1 MNPITHF
8 LASWSL
14 GDAGG
19 ARERDLSLVSW
30 CGVMPDL
37 DGLGAIVDE
46 TNRILGRPD
55 TWYFGE
61 YHHIWLHGLPGAI
74 AIPLVMSRFAV
85 RKARTFIL
93 GFTAVHLHILCDI
106 VGSRGPEPEDIWP
119 IHYLAPF
126 TNRGTIQ
133 WPGQWALNAWPN
145 VLFTA
150 LLLAYVFHRAVV
162 AGYSPVGV
170 FNAGADR
177 TFVETVRARWARVRQ
192 TS

>member
-19 ARERDLSLVSW
+19 TRQRDLSLVTWS
-30 CGVMPDL
+30 GVMPDL

-46 TNRILGRPD
+46 ANRMFGRPD
-55 TWYFGE
+55 TWYFDA
-61 YHHIWLHGLPGAI
+61 YHHVWLHGLPGAV
-74 AIPLVMSRFAV
+74 AIPLVMSRFAEQ
-85 RKARTFIL
+85 KARTFVL
-93 GFTAVHLHILCDI
+93 GFAAVHLHLLCDL
-106 VGSRGPEPEDIWP
+106 VGSRGPDAGDVWP

-126 TNRGTIQ
+126 SMRGTVL

-145 VLFTA
+145 VLLTA

-170 FNAGADR
+170 FHAGADR
-177 TFVETVRARWARVRQ
+177 TFVETVRARWARLRE
-192 TS
+192 S